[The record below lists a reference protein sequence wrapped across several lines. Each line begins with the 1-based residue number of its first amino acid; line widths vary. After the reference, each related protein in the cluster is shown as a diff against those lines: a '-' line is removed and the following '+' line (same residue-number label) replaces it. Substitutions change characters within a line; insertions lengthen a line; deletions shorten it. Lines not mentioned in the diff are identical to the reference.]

1 MVEDDT
7 VIGVAAGGRGG
18 REGETVR
25 PRAEDGG
32 GETDAVEDGR
42 FLGSVGRGIGSG
54 IGRGVFTAEV
64 LNVFEGGTREVT
76 MTRLDRRLDSGRR
89 SQPLRQ
95 HEREMERRRRR
106 RKAESVLRVKAFSKE
121 DRVLIFKDKLLLK
134 SQSPKI

>member
-1 MVEDDT
+1 M
-7 VIGVAAGGRGG
+7 
-18 REGETVR
+18 R

-32 GETDAVEDGR
+32 GETDAVENGR

-76 MTRLDRRLDSGRR
+76 MTRLGGRLDSGRR

-95 HEREMERRRRR
+95 HEREMERRRSR
-106 RKAESVLRVKAFSKE
+106 RKAERVLRVKAFSKE
-121 DRVLIFKDKLLLK
+121 DRVLIFKETIII
-134 SQSPKI
+134 KITMP